1 MTGYQFAHVQSYSLK
16 GNKSNRS
23 IKGVLL
29 ENSREPGNFN
39 HVKNDPEMNLLFGKN
54 PIDLLEIIQDRVE
67 KAKMNLKG
75 TGLRIQKNTHL
86 MEGAVFSHPCA
97 VKFLKNNK
105 EEQLKYEAWRSDM
118 INYAKKDAEERG
130 LKVLSVV
137 EHLDEPYPHIHVLSI
152 AKATTENPRLDVK
165 HCNVGHIAAKLGAK
179 NGLNAR
185 EQMKEYRGA
194 MSRWQDRVYENVS
207 IKNGLTRIGPR
218 MGRLTRPEWGQKK
231 RAAELM
237 QIDLEIKNGLEREI
251 GDLNDFSLER
261 ENQSEQIE
269 FLLSNVESLNNEIT
283 SLKSNHKLEIEE
295 LKNKA
300 NGIIREQHNTIN
312 DLNQT
317 IEELTPSFTRKR

>member
-16 GNKSNRS
+16 GNKTNRD
-23 IKGVLL
+23 IKSVLL

-39 HVKNDPEMNLLFGKN
+39 HVKNKPKMNLLFGKN
-54 PIDLLEIIQDRVE
+54 PIDLLEIIQDRVK
-67 KAKMNLKG
+67 KAKVDLKG

-86 MEGAVFSHPCA
+86 LEGAVFSHPSA
-97 VKFLKNNK
+97 IEFLRNNH
-105 EEQLKYEAWRSDM
+105 EEQQKYKAWRNDM
-118 INYAKKDAEERG
+118 IDYAKKDAEERG
-130 LKVLSVV
+130 LEVLSVV
-137 EHLDEPYPHIHVLSI
+137 EHLDEAYPHIHVLSV

-165 HCNVGHIAAKLGAK
+165 HCNVGHIAAKAGAK

-185 EQMKEYRGA
+185 EQMKEYRKA
-194 MSRWQDRVYENVS
+194 MSRWQDRIYENVS
-207 IKNGLTRIGPR
+207 IKNGLTRVGPR
-218 MGRLTRPEWGQKK
+218 MARLTRPEWNQKK
-231 RAAELM
+231 KAAELM
-237 QIDLEIKNGLEREI
+237 QIELGIKNGLEREI

-261 ENQSEQIE
+261 EKQNEQIE

-300 NGIIREQHNTIN
+300 NGIIGEQNKTIN

-317 IEELTPSFTRKR
+317 IEELTPRVTRRY

>member
-23 IKGVLL
+23 IKDVLL

-39 HVKNDPEMNLLFGKN
+39 HVKNGPKLNILFGKN
-54 PIDLLEIIQDRVE
+54 PIDLLEIIQDRVK
-67 KAKMNLKG
+67 KAKMDLKG

-97 VKFLKNNK
+97 VEFLKNNK
-105 EEQLKYEAWRSDM
+105 EEQLKYKAWRSDM

-137 EHLDEPYPHIHVLSI
+137 EHLDETYPHIHVLSV

-218 MGRLTRPEWGQKK
+218 MGRLTRPEWNQKK